1 MKKEL
6 VEIFDSLTGNFVAT
20 DISLIYNSTGNDNYT
35 FPQNNVKTIINNLLE
50 QNHTPIKTY
59 PQIPT
64 LNTEYKAEIIS
75 SSIYNNLIELE
86 NSFNYISTLTNRPAE
101 TDLIN
106 ELKIRIRSLI
116 DNQISIHKL
125 LQRSSNEDYNPN
137 KINRTKNFN
146 YEIIKCIN
154 TADKILMDLLELQT
168 MVNIPDLNRL
178 FTIQNAFIQN
188 IISILLLIM
197 IIK

>member
-86 NSFNYISTLTNRPAE
+86 NSFN
-101 TDLIN
+101 
-106 ELKIRIRSLI
+106 
-116 DNQISIHKL
+116 
-125 LQRSSNEDYNPN
+125 
-137 KINRTKNFN
+137 
-146 YEIIKCIN
+146 
-154 TADKILMDLLELQT
+154 
-168 MVNIPDLNRL
+168 
-178 FTIQNAFIQN
+178 
-188 IISILLLIM
+188 
-197 IIK
+197 